1 MFIGQERCGPEAAA
15 FRMALKRLPVQY
27 RVYWALKALGLPRE
41 FFGEE
46 NMKGRAF
53 IRELSALSVRDER
66 LYNFVCES
74 VPSDV
79 LEDIRSEISAPT
91 RAKQSERSKLAE
103 RDIKGKEWG
112 IYGSGRRS
120 FQRRRRAHD
129 LVRKAFLREKRL
141 HRQERKR
148 LDEEKCLRGG
158 VAMEE

>member
-1 MFIGQERCGPEAAA
+1 M
-15 FRMALKRLPVQY
+15 PVQY
-27 RVYWALKALGLPRE
+27 RLYWALEALGLPRE

-91 RAKQSERSKLAE
+91 RAKQSERSKLVE